1 MLTARQIELVK
12 ATVPVLREHG
22 VALTSHFYKRML
34 TGNPEL
40 KNLFNQVHQAR
51 GHQQK
56 ALAGA
61 VLAYAEH
68 IENPAVLLPAV
79 KHIATKHCTIG
90 IRAEHYPIVGKH
102 FLASIKEV
110 LGDAASDE
118 LIEAWGAAYGQ
129 LADLLI
135 GVEGGIYKEQ
145 ANEEG
150 GWSGWRPF
158 VVTKRVE
165 ETPNVVSFTLTP
177 ADGGNVPAYK
187 PGQFVSVRAYLPDVK
202 FVQPRQYS
210 LSRAPLNNNELRIS
224 VKRADAHGDIPAGLM
239 SNHLHAN
246 LKVGSTIDVSAPTGE
261 FFLAEGTN
269 PVVLVA
275 GGIGITPLFAMLET
289 IAEKTP
295 QRPVTMVQVAHDNAD
310 LPLAA
315 EVRAECGKLANLKVA
330 VYLTRAQAC
339 DKTCGCPFV
348 NYGKRP
354 SAADIK
360 SLAPTADSDVYIC
373 GPMKFMDDMRTAFVE
388 AGVPAEKIHTEA
400 FGTGNQS

>member
-1 MLTARQIELVK
+1 MADEELHETDSNNQKDWQSETSSSTVADETASKDTEQ
-12 ATVPVLREHG
+12 
-22 VALTSHFYKRML
+22 
-34 TGNPEL
+34 N
-40 KNLFNQVHQAR
+40 
-51 GHQQK
+51 
-56 ALAGA
+56 
-61 VLAYAEH
+61 AE
-68 IENPAVLLPAV
+68 NAS
-79 KHIATKHCTIG
+79 
-90 IRAEHYPIVGKH
+90 AE
-102 FLASIKEV
+102 E
-110 LGDAASDE
+110 
-118 LIEAWGAAYGQ
+118 GAAYGVNMEQ
-129 LADLLI
+129 VQAVLNATADKATLTPQMQRMMNR
-135 GVEGGIYKEQ
+135 Q
-145 ANEEG
+145 AEN
-150 GWSGWRPF
+150 
-158 VVTKRVE
+158 TKRVE

-315 EVRAECGKLANLKVA
+315 EVRAECGKLANLKAA

-360 SLAPTADSDVYIC
+360 ALAPTADSDVYIC

>member
-79 KHIATKHCTIG
+79 K
-90 IRAEHYPIVGKH
+90 
-102 FLASIKEV
+102 
-110 LGDAASDE
+110 
-118 LIEAWGAAYGQ
+118 

-177 ADGGNVPAYK
+177 ADGGKVPAYK
-187 PGQFVSVRAYLPDVK
+187 PGQFVSVRAYLPEVK

-315 EVRAECGKLANLKVA
+315 EVRAECGKLANLKAA

-360 SLAPTADSDVYIC
+360 ALAPTADSDVYIC

>member
-1 MLTARQIELVK
+1 MCIRD
-12 ATVPVLREHG
+12 R
-22 VALTSHFYKRML
+22 
-34 TGNPEL
+34 
-40 KNLFNQVHQAR
+40 
-51 GHQQK
+51 
-56 ALAGA
+56 
-61 VLAYAEH
+61 
-68 IENPAVLLPAV
+68 
-79 KHIATKHCTIG
+79 HCTIG

-102 FLASIKEV
+102 LLASIKEV

-315 EVRAECGKLANLKVA
+315 EVRAECGKLANLKAA

-360 SLAPTADSDVYIC
+360 ALAPTADSDVYIC

>member
-1 MLTARQIELVK
+1 MADEELHETDSNNQKDWQSETSSSTVADETASKDTEQ
-12 ATVPVLREHG
+12 
-22 VALTSHFYKRML
+22 
-34 TGNPEL
+34 N
-40 KNLFNQVHQAR
+40 
-51 GHQQK
+51 
-56 ALAGA
+56 
-61 VLAYAEH
+61 AE
-68 IENPAVLLPAV
+68 NAS
-79 KHIATKHCTIG
+79 
-90 IRAEHYPIVGKH
+90 AE
-102 FLASIKEV
+102 E
-110 LGDAASDE
+110 
-118 LIEAWGAAYGQ
+118 GAAYGVNMEQ
-129 LADLLI
+129 VQAVLNATADKATLTPQMQRMMNR
-135 GVEGGIYKEQ
+135 Q
-145 ANEEG
+145 AEN
-150 GWSGWRPF
+150 
-158 VVTKRVE
+158 TKRVE

-177 ADGGNVPAYK
+177 ADGGKVPSYK
-187 PGQFVSVRAYLPDVK
+187 PGQFVSVRAYLPEVK

-315 EVRAECGKLANLKVA
+315 EVRAECGKLANLKAA

-360 SLAPTADSDVYIC
+360 ALAPTADSDVYIC